1 MREGRIIV
9 TGASKGLG
17 AATARALDEA
27 GYEVVGLSRSGTC
40 PAGRG
45 IVCDMTDEA
54 AVKTVFAEIADDPAS
69 VVGLVNNAGAHGQSA
84 SAEIDIADYERVMT
98 LNATAVVVGLA

>member
-54 AVKTVFAEIADDPAS
+54 AVKAVFAELADDPAPWWGWS
-69 VVGLVNNAGAHGQSA
+69 TTPARTA
-84 SAEIDIADYERVMT
+84 SRRARK
-98 LNATAVVVGLA
+98 